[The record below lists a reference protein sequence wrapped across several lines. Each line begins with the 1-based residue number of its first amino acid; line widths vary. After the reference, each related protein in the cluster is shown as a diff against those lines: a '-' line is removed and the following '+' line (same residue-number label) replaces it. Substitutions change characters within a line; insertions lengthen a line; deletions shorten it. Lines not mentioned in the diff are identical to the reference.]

1 VPKVDI
7 DSLEL
12 RTGSSYPAPFGE
24 LVRGRARRRL
34 GDAVGVTQFGVNLT
48 RLAPGAATAQRH
60 WHRNEDEFVFILEG
74 EASLIEDEGEIR
86 LVAGEAAG
94 FKAGVPNGHHIVNR
108 SDRDVVLL
116 EIGTRAAAETAEYSD
131 IDMRVE
137 VAGASMRYL
146 HKDGTP
152 Y

>member
-7 DSLEL
+7 DALEL

-34 GDAVGVTQFGVNLT
+34 GDAAGVTQFGVNLT

-74 EASLIEDEGEIR
+74 EATLIEDEGEAL

-116 EIGTRAAAETAEYSD
+116 EIGSRSAVETAEYSD

-137 VAGASMRYL
+137 VDGGSMRYL